1 LWVVVGIASVILI
14 SVSAWQAHK
23 AGRLPGQTAQAAGV
37 VPAPAPGG
45 PGVAGGK
52 ADGPAPAGELDNPMA
67 GPRVG
72 DGVGDGRAVVVN
84 ASCPVMPRKVISGP
98 VRADLRRQFHGVQV
112 GFCCED
118 CAESWDGLSDAE
130 REGKL
135 QKVLRQGE
143 KLPAA
148 GMGNQDGRCD
158 KITNQHRY
166 Q

>member
-1 LWVVVGIASVILI
+1 
-14 SVSAWQAHK
+14 
-23 AGRLPGQTAQAAGV
+23 
-37 VPAPAPGG
+37 
-45 PGVAGGK
+45 
-52 ADGPAPAGELDNPMA
+52 MA

-135 QKVLRQGE
+135 GKVLREGE
-143 KLPAA
+143 KMPAA
-148 GMGNQDGRCD
+148 GMGSKDGAMR
-158 KITNQHRY
+158 
-166 Q
+166 

>member
-1 LWVVVGIASVILI
+1 
-14 SVSAWQAHK
+14 
-23 AGRLPGQTAQAAGV
+23 
-37 VPAPAPGG
+37 
-45 PGVAGGK
+45 
-52 ADGPAPAGELDNPMA
+52 MA

-72 DGVGDGRAVVVN
+72 DGVADGRAVVVN

-148 GMGNQDGRCD
+148 GMGNQDGPMR
-158 KITNQHRY
+158 
-166 Q
+166 